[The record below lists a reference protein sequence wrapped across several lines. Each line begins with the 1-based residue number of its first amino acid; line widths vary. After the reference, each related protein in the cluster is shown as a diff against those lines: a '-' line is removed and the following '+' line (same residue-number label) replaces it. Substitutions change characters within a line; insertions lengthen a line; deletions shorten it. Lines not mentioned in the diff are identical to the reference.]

1 MTRGFRRRPR
11 KPTYWMNGASF
22 SLDNFLGT
30 TVEDDTGAPFCFSVL
45 IPLVDDEDLA
55 DYNEGFHLR
64 RMVGDLVPVLVQ
76 DTENL
81 DLMPQVPVDLRMTVQ
96 MLKTYESTDPVA
108 GVELLNQL
116 HAHPFSEAE
125 LGDEDIM
132 YSARWL
138 QPSWD
143 EVASGSLGDLR
154 FAQTLQGFASW
165 TDTIAGAGITPI
177 TAVFNMGSA
186 MPEAFARP
194 NRFRDFEWKGNRKVT
209 RDHRPWLCFDWTD
222 MDGNVTTTTGGA
234 KVLGLS
240 GYLRMLVT
248 EAR

>member
-1 MTRGFRRRPR
+1 MTRGFRRRQR

-30 TVEDDTGAPFCFSVL
+30 VVEDDAGAPFCQTVV

-55 DYNEGFHLR
+55 DYNEGFHIR
-64 RMVGDLVPVLVQ
+64 RIVGDLVPVFVQ
-76 DTENL
+76 NTENL
-81 DLMPQVPVDLRMTVQ
+81 DLMPEVPVDLRASIQ
-96 MLKTYESTDPVA
+96 MLKVYEGSDPVS
-108 GVELLNQL
+108 GVELLTQL

-132 YSARWL
+132 WTARWL

-143 EVASGSLGDLR
+143 ELASGSLGPLR

-165 TDTIAGAGITPI
+165 TDTLAGAGITPI
-177 TAVFNMGSA
+177 TAIFNMGSA
-186 MPEAFARP
+186 FPEAFSRP
-194 NRFRDFEWKGNRKVT
+194 NRFRDLEWKGNRKVQ
-209 RDHRPWLCFDWTD
+209 RDHRPFLCFDWTD
-222 MDGNVTTTTGGA
+222 MDGNVTTTAGGA
-234 KVLGLS
+234 TVLAIS